1 MEDEVQKL
9 KSDRSL
15 LKKTLLK
22 EREEHKKLE
31 RRCEEL
37 ELDLRKRSEEVESL
51 ELANSQLGAKC
62 QALQDHAKDTG
73 QGWSLWKSRPTDE
86 VLKLQKGLSTLQE
99 DLRAKI
105 EENGGR

>member
-31 RRCEEL
+31 RRYEEL
-37 ELDLRKRSEEVESL
+37 DLDLRKKCDEVESL
-51 ELANSQLGAKC
+51 ELANSQLEAKC
-62 QALQDHAKDTG
+62 QALQDQAKGTG
-73 QGWSLWKSRPTDE
+73 QGWSLWKSRPSDE
-86 VLKLQKGLSTLQE
+86 VLRLQKGLSAVQE

-105 EENGGR
+105 EENGGK